1 MRRYIVLLVIGLL
14 LYIPN
19 MVWAHPPPGPKPQI
33 TEEDGSPI
41 IYGYYKIKFAN
52 TNVTDNGDGTI
63 SIADQTGAGG
73 GDAVTVNTT
82 AATDANF
89 LDNLYIDWAINT
101 ASSPDDITGKFNYAE
116 TLVGNPALL
125 TTECVFTAD
134 GLLCEGTTADA
145 IEIKLAFP
153 DPVTTDKT
161 LTLPNETGT
170 LCSTGS
176 VCTGY
181 QASGSYL
188 TSASIDTFAELDAI
202 VADKAL
208 VNKADGAVWL
218 GVHDFGGAT
227 SLEVP
232 NGAPTV
238 DTTGEIGI
246 DTTDDQLLYMG
257 GTVQRVIP
265 YTYEKCFSL
274 ETPAVADDNW
284 IVFLPVDAI
293 SITSMYCMVNGG
305 TSAEIQISDGTNAC
319 ESIVCD
325 ADGQADDGTIANG
338 TFIANERMEFDTIAV
353 TGTVPEVTYC
363 IRYTVT
369 AQ

>member
-1 MRRYIVLLVIGLL
+1 MYKIRFYKRGDKLFLRKVRIIFILLGLL
-14 LYIPN
+14 LIPVFSYAQEITRGGTLWTETDGAPAPEPCWQMTVTN
-19 MVWAHPPPGPKPQI
+19 GTLGNTGGDCTLTTGGGGGGAPTDADYLVGTANASLSAEIVVGTSPGGELGNTWASPTIDDSVAVTSWNLTTPTI
-33 TEEDGSPI
+33 TTSLTTSTPTTLTAAELDRLDGLTSPI
-41 IYGYYKIKFAN
+41 I
-52 TNVTDNGDGTI
+52 
-63 SIADQTGAGG
+63 
-73 GDAVTVNTT
+73 
-82 AATDANF
+82 
-89 LDNLYIDWAINT
+89 
-101 ASSPDDITGKFNYAE
+101 DD
-116 TLVGNPALL
+116 
-125 TTECVFTAD
+125 
-134 GLLCEGTTADA
+134 
-145 IEIKLAFP
+145 
-153 DPVTTDKT
+153 DK
-161 LTLPNETGT
+161 
-170 LCSTGS
+170 
-176 VCTGY
+176 
-181 QASGSYL
+181 
-188 TSASIDTFAELDAI
+188 IDTFAELDVI

-325 ADGQADDGTIANG
+325 ADGQADDSSIVNG
-338 TFIANERMEFDTIAV
+338 TFTANERMEFDTIAV